1 MTIQPERPQ
10 SIGGVLDTAFQLYKA
25 SVLKVWPTC
34 LLIAIVTSL
43 PTVYMLMS
51 GAASEDPFA
60 ALAVMS
66 DPLYWVVYC
75 VTMLLTMWLWAALYL
90 QQGGIG
96 VGADPGAGASLKAG
110 IGRALPL
117 LLMTILFVIAL
128 TIGLVLLV
136 IPGLILMVS
145 LMLGANLLV
154 FEGKGPVGSLQ
165 GSHQLVWGNWWRTAA
180 ILTVGFILLM
190 VIYMLVGMVVGIVIP
205 IIGVDSADFL
215 LNLQLTSLLV
225 TALMTFLV
233 MPFYVALLI
242 AVYWDL
248 KVRKEGGDL
257 AARVAALGA
266 A

>member
-10 SIGGVLDTAFQLYKA
+10 SIGGVLDSAFQLYKA
-25 SVLKVWPTC
+25 SVFKVWPTC
-34 LLIAIVTSL
+34 LLFAIVTSL
-43 PTVYMLMS
+43 PTAYMLMS
-51 GAASEDPFA
+51 GTASADPFA
-60 ALAVMS
+60 ALQVMS
-66 DPLYWVVYC
+66 DPLYWAVYC
-75 VTMLLTMWLWAALYL
+75 VTMLLTMWLWAALYQ

-96 VGADPGAGASLKAG
+96 AGQDPGAAESLKAG

-117 LLMTILFVIAL
+117 LLMTILFMIAL
-128 TIGLVLLV
+128 FIGLVLLV

-154 FEGKGPVGSLQ
+154 FEGKGPVAALQ
-165 GSHQLVWGNWWRTAA
+165 GSHQLVWGNWWRTAV
-180 ILTVGFILLM
+180 ILTVGFIIVM
-190 VIYMLVGMVVGIVIP
+190 VIYMLVGLIVGIVIP
-205 IIGVDSADFL
+205 ILGVDSADFL
-215 LNLQLTSLLV
+215 VNLQLTSLLV

-248 KVRKEGGDL
+248 KLRKEGGDL

>member
-10 SIGGVLDTAFQLYKA
+10 SIGGVLDSAFQLYKA

-34 LLIAIVTSL
+34 LLIAIVTAL
-43 PTVYMLMS
+43 PTVYMLM
-51 GAASEDPFA
+51 GGTDATDPFA

-66 DPLYWVVYC
+66 DPLYWAVYC
-75 VTMLLTMWLWAALYL
+75 VTMVLTMWLWAALYL

-96 VGADPGAGASLKAG
+96 AGQDPGAGAALKAG
-110 IGRALPL
+110 VGRALPL
-117 LLMTILFVIAL
+117 LLMTILFMIAL
-128 TIGLVLLV
+128 TVGLVLLV

-145 LMLGANLLV
+145 LMLGANLLL
-154 FEGKGPVGSLQ
+154 FEGKGPVGALQ
-165 GSHQLVWGNWWRTAA
+165 SSHQLVWGNWWRTTA
-180 ILTVGFILLM
+180 ILTVGFIIVM
-190 VIYMLVGMVVGIVIP
+190 VIYMLVGLIVGIAIP
-205 IIGVDSADFL
+205 FLGVDSADFL

-242 AVYWDL
+242 SAYWDL
-248 KVRKEGGDL
+248 KLRKEGGDL

>member
-10 SIGGVLDTAFQLYKA
+10 SIGGVLDSAFQLYKA
-25 SVLKVWPTC
+25 SVFKVWPTC
-34 LLIAIVTSL
+34 LLVALVAAL
-43 PTVYMLMS
+43 PSIYILMG
-51 GAASEDPFA
+51 GAASGDPLA

-75 VTMLLTMWLWAALYL
+75 VTMVLTMWLWAALYV

-96 VGADPGAGASLKAG
+96 AGQDPGVGPSLKAAV
-110 IGRALPL
+110 GRTLPL
-117 LLMTILFVIAL
+117 LLMTIVFMIAL
-128 TIGLVLLV
+128 TIGLVLLI

-145 LMLGANLLV
+145 LMLGANLLI
-154 FEGKGPVGSLQ
+154 FEGKGPVSSLQ

-180 ILTVGFILLM
+180 ILTVGFIILM
-190 VIYMLVGMVVGIVIP
+190 VIYVLVGMIVGLLIP
-205 IIGVDSADFL
+205 IVGVDDADFFIAVQLSTL
-215 LNLQLTSLLV
+215 LNTS
-225 TALMTFLV
+225 LMTFLI

-248 KVRKEGGDL
+248 KLRKEGGDL